1 MSIVQAVR
9 SKLSLSISLK
19 LGALLVVLTAL
30 AATLITVN
38 QTRQM
43 EEAAMEKARLAATTA
58 ARQYGDVLDAAID
71 SGQLTVA
78 DIFDQGYVE
87 IKGWD
92 WGDKPKYH
100 TRFDTFTDRAVVPFQ
115 EKILEHPEYIYAVG
129 LDVNGYVPTHNV
141 KNQKPLTGD
150 PKKDLLGNRTKRK
163 YYSNSTEVNRAGN
176 LQPFLLQVYHR
187 DTGETL
193 WDASAPIWVKG
204 KHWGA
209 FVLGV
214 SMVKLEARRLEL
226 ILTLVAAF
234 ALFALV
240 TTGAIYVMV
249 RRAVRPVVAVTE
261 AAEAISM
268 GDGLDTPLK
277 SDAIDEIGHLTKAVE
292 RLRVSMKAAMSRL
305 GGQ

>member
-1 MSIVQAVR
+1 MSITQVVR
-9 SKLSLSISLK
+9 SRLSLSISLK
-19 LGALLVVLTAL
+19 LGALLVVLTAI
-30 AATLITVN
+30 AATAITMT

-43 EEAAMEKARLAATTA
+43 EEAAMEKAQLAATTA

-78 DIFDQGYVE
+78 DVFDQAYVE

-92 WGDKPKYH
+92 WGDKPKFH
-100 TRFDTFTDRAVVPFQ
+100 TRFDSFTDRAVLAFQ
-115 EKILEHPEYIYAVG
+115 DKILEHPEYVYAVG
-129 LDVNGYVPTHNV
+129 LDVNGYVPTHNSI
-141 KNQKPLTGD
+141 NQKPLTGD
-150 PKKDLLGNRTKRK
+150 PKKDLVGNRSKRK
-163 YYSNSTEVNRAGN
+163 YYSNPTEVNRSGN

-187 DTGETL
+187 DTGETM

-214 SMVKLEARRLEL
+214 SMSKLEARRQALLWTL
-226 ILTLVAAF
+226 IAAF
-234 ALFALV
+234 AAFALV
-240 TTGAIYVMV
+240 TTVAIYLMV
-249 RRAVRPVVAVTE
+249 RRAMRPVVAVTE

-268 GDGLDTPLK
+268 GEGLDTPIK
-277 SDAIDEIGHLTKAVE
+277 TDAIDEIGHLTKAVE
-292 RLRVSMKAAMSRL
+292 RLRISMKAAMSRL